1 MVVEELVIKFGFEG
15 FEVAFYATKRE
26 SVGQIV
32 ISTSPASVQ
41 LLHPNGIAYGCGH
54 QQRAEDQGIWLSKK
68 QQRPNILMSKGTWK
82 QCLRTELSPK

>member
-26 SVGQIV
+26 SLGQIV

-41 LLHPNGIAYGCGH
+41 LLHPLGIAYGCGH
-54 QQRAEDQGIWLSKK
+54 QQGAEDQGIWLSTK
-68 QQRPNILMSKGTWK
+68 QQGPNILMAKGTWK
-82 QCLRTELSPK
+82 QGLRTELSPK